1 MKVGIYNTTD
11 GGGRRFEAFREIYEG
26 VLEIVDFDCAPTMEN
41 LDRIGEA
48 GVEALIYYNP
58 KHEDD
63 AFFRKMA
70 EQGVRYLSTTSAGF
84 DHYNLEAMK
93 KYGIKGANVPQ
104 YSPNAVSEH
113 TVLLTLA
120 LLRNFR
126 QQFLRTEN
134 RDYRTDGLM
143 ARELRSMTVGIIGC
157 GRIGVTTL
165 RCLSGFGPKKLYASD
180 PAERE
185 DVRQFAEY
193 ASPETLYRECD
204 VILFHAAATPENYHM
219 INDAAIASMK
229 KGMLLVNCARGQ
241 LFDLNAVIRGL
252 ESGQLGGV
260 AMDVI
265 EGEELLL
272 HRHGGPVCP
281 HPELRRLME
290 FPNFTYTQHTAYLT
304 DEAYSDITRTC
315 LQNLLDYA
323 RTGVCARE
331 LVP

>member
-1 MKVGIYNTTD
+1 MLKPRQPHHMLLLHCLKLFLQQLQLHLRLLNQ
-11 GGGRRFEAFREIYEG
+11 
-26 VLEIVDFDCAPTMEN
+26 P
-41 LDRIGEA
+41 
-48 GVEALIYYNP
+48 
-58 KHEDD
+58 
-63 AFFRKMA
+63 
-70 EQGVRYLSTTSAGF
+70 RYQ
-84 DHYNLEAMK
+84 D
-93 KYGIKGANVPQ
+93 
-104 YSPNAVSEH
+104 
-113 TVLLTLA
+113 
-120 LLRNFR
+120 FR